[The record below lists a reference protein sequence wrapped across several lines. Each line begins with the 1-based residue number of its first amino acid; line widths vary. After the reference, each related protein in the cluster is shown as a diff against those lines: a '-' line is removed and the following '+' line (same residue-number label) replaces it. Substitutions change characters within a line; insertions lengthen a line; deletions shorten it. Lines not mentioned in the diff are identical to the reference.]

1 MYKLYTDKQEIFE
14 CEIQLEGTTLDK
26 SEARLVIETNDMAL
40 LFKGNIDQ
48 KGKCKIPVKKLKGLL
63 NENSKGSIKLEV
75 IADDVYFTP
84 WESNFNVETSKKVTV
99 EIKSQQSNNVILEGK
114 PKVSVKGI
122 KSDNKTIKESE
133 RKHVLNILKL
143 LIKEDINVENVSMRK
158 NKLNYIVATYL
169 DSNPINENQ
178 KNKIVNGVI
187 SGLSKLKW
195 ITHGWILWFYWE

>member
-187 SGLSKLKW
+187 SGLSKLK
-195 ITHGWILWFYWE
+195 

>member
-40 LFKGNIDQ
+40 LFKGNIDSR
-48 KGKCKIPVKKLKGLL
+48 GKCKIPVKKLKGLL
-63 NENSKGSIKLEV
+63 NENAKGSIKLEV

-84 WESNFNVETSKKVTV
+84 WESNFNVETSKKFTV
-99 EIKSQQSNNVILEGK
+99 EVKSQQNDNVILEGK

-122 KSDNKTIKESE
+122 KSDNKVIKESE
-133 RKHVLNILKL
+133 KKHVLNILKL
-143 LIKEDINVENVSMRK
+143 LIKENINVENVSMRK
-158 NKLNYIVATYL
+158 NKLNHIVATYL
-169 DSNPINENQ
+169 DSNPINKNQ

-187 SGLSKLKW
+187 SGLSKLK
-195 ITHGWILWFYWE
+195 

>member
-40 LFKGNIDQ
+40 LFKGNIDSR
-48 KGKCKIPVKKLKGLL
+48 GKCKIPVKKLKGLL
-63 NENSKGSIKLEV
+63 NENAKGSIKLEV

-99 EIKSQQSNNVILEGK
+99 EVKSQQNDNVILEGK

-122 KSDNKTIKESE
+122 KSDNKVIKESE
-133 RKHVLNILKL
+133 KKHVLNILKL
-143 LIKEDINVENVSMRK
+143 LIKENINVENVSMRK
-158 NKLNYIVATYL
+158 NKLNHIVATYL
-169 DSNPINENQ
+169 DSNPINKNQ

-187 SGLSKLKW
+187 SGLSKLK
-195 ITHGWILWFYWE
+195 

>member
-40 LFKGNIDQ
+40 LFKGNIDS

-63 NENSKGSIKLEV
+63 NENAKGSIKLEV

-99 EIKSQQSNNVILEGK
+99 EVKSQQSDNVILEGK

-122 KSDNKTIKESE
+122 KSNNKIIKESE
-133 RKHVLNILKL
+133 KKHVLNILKL
-143 LIKEDINVENVSMRK
+143 IIKENINVENVSMRK
-158 NKLNYIVATYL
+158 NKLNHIVATYL

-187 SGLSKLKW
+187 SGLSKLK
-195 ITHGWILWFYWE
+195 

>member
-40 LFKGNIDQ
+40 LFKGNIDS

-63 NENSKGSIKLEV
+63 NENAKGSIKLEV

-99 EIKSQQSNNVILEGK
+99 EVKSQQNDNIILEGK

-122 KSDNKTIKESE
+122 KSKNKTIKESE

-143 LIKEDINVENVSMRK
+143 LIKENINVENVSMRK
-158 NKLNYIVATYL
+158 NKLNHIVATYL

-187 SGLSKLKW
+187 SGLSKLK
-195 ITHGWILWFYWE
+195 

>member
-40 LFKGNIDQ
+40 LFKGNIDS

-63 NENSKGSIKLEV
+63 SENAKGSIKLEV

-99 EIKSQQSNNVILEGK
+99 EVKSQQNDNVILEGK
-114 PKVSVKGI
+114 PKVSIKGI
-122 KSDNKTIKESE
+122 KSDNKVIKESE
-133 RKHVLNILKL
+133 KKHVLNILKL
-143 LIKEDINVENVSMRK
+143 LIKENINVENVSMRK
-158 NKLNYIVATYL
+158 NKLNHIVATYL

-187 SGLSKLKW
+187 SGLSKLK
-195 ITHGWILWFYWE
+195 

>member
-40 LFKGNIDQ
+40 LFKWNIDSR
-48 KGKCKIPVKKLKGLL
+48 GKCKIPVKKLKGLL
-63 NENSKGSIKLEV
+63 NENAKGSIKLEV

-99 EIKSQQSNNVILEGK
+99 EVKSQQNDNVILEGK

-122 KSDNKTIKESE
+122 KSDNKVIKESE
-133 RKHVLNILKL
+133 KKHVLNILKL
-143 LIKEDINVENVSMRK
+143 LIKENINVENVSMRK
-158 NKLNYIVATYL
+158 NKLNHIVATYL

-195 ITHGWILWFYWE
+195 MTHGWTLWFYWE

>member
-40 LFKGNIDQ
+40 LFKGNIDS
-48 KGKCKIPVKKLKGLL
+48 KGKCKIPIKKLKGLL
-63 NENSKGSIKLEV
+63 NENAKGSIKLEV

-99 EIKSQQSNNVILEGK
+99 EVKSQQNNNVILEGK
-114 PKVSVKGI
+114 PKVSIKGVKSNSKI
-122 KSDNKTIKESE
+122 IKESE
-133 RKHVLNILKL
+133 KKHVLNILKL
-143 LIKEDINVENVSMRK
+143 LIKENINVENVSMRK

-187 SGLSKLKW
+187 SGLSKLK
-195 ITHGWILWFYWE
+195 

>member
-40 LFKGNIDQ
+40 LFKGNIDSR
-48 KGKCKIPVKKLKGLL
+48 GKCKIPVKKLKGLL
-63 NENSKGSIKLEV
+63 NENAKGSIKLEV

-99 EIKSQQSNNVILEGK
+99 EVKSQQNDNVILEGK
-114 PKVSVKGI
+114 PKVSVKRI
-122 KSDNKTIKESE
+122 KSDNKVIKESE
-133 RKHVLNILKL
+133 KKHVLNILKL
-143 LIKEDINVENVSMRK
+143 LIKENINVENVSMRK
-158 NKLNYIVATYL
+158 NKLNHIVATYL

-187 SGLSKLKW
+187 SGLSKLK
-195 ITHGWILWFYWE
+195 

>member
-40 LFKGNIDQ
+40 LFKGNIDSR
-48 KGKCKIPVKKLKGLL
+48 GKCKIPVKKLKGLL
-63 NENSKGSIKLEV
+63 NENAKGSIKLEV

-99 EIKSQQSNNVILEGK
+99 EVKSQQNDNVILEGK

-122 KSDNKTIKESE
+122 KSDNKIIKESE
-133 RKHVLNILKL
+133 KKHVLNILKL
-143 LIKEDINVENVSMRK
+143 LIKENINVENVSMRK
-158 NKLNYIVATYL
+158 NKLNHIVATYL

-187 SGLSKLKW
+187 SGLSKLK
-195 ITHGWILWFYWE
+195 

>member
-48 KGKCKIPVKKLKGLL
+48 KGKCKIPVRKLKGLL

-187 SGLSKLKW
+187 SGLSKLK
-195 ITHGWILWFYWE
+195 

>member
-40 LFKGNIDQ
+40 LFKGNIDS

-63 NENSKGSIKLEV
+63 NENAKGSIKLEV

-99 EIKSQQSNNVILEGK
+99 EVKSQQNDNVILEGK

-122 KSDNKTIKESE
+122 KSDNKVIKESE
-133 RKHVLNILKL
+133 KKHVLNILKL
-143 LIKEDINVENVSMRK
+143 LIKENINVENVSMRK
-158 NKLNYIVATYL
+158 NKLNHIVATYL

-187 SGLSKLKW
+187 SGLSKLK
-195 ITHGWILWFYWE
+195 